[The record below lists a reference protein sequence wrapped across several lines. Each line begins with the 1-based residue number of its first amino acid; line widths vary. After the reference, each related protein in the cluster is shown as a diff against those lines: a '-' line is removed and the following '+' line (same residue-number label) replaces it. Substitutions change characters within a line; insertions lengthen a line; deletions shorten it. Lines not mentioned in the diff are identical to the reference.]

1 MMSSWKEIQFINEVP
16 NYLGSFLIKKMHEY
30 QRQQDLTI

>member
-1 MMSSWKEIQFINEVP
+1 MSSWKEIQTINEVP
-16 NYLGSFLIKKMHEY
+16 NYLGSFLIKKMQEY